1 MKNPL
6 RSGARK
12 LNCFVDDLTGSR
24 FYLLRGIT
32 LRAGRGVRLLSTV
45 IHFFYKFLYHLALHG
60 GGCRTFFVFVLFSV
74 WLFSNVWNRCHLPIA
89 SHRETYFRHRNVSHG
104 ETYLCF
110 PRRCCDQAVQL
121 CVPRNRVDE
130 WHDTPAH
137 AKQTVTRLGVR
148 DVAQL
153 RIGDMQQLG

>member
-1 MKNPL
+1 MKSPL

-24 FYLLRGIT
+24 FHLLRGST
-32 LRAGRGVRLLSTV
+32 LRAGRGVRLLCTV

-74 WLFSNVWNRCHLPIA
+74 WLFSNVWNRYHLPIA
-89 SHRETYFRHRNVSHG
+89 SHR

-137 AKQTVTRLGVR
+137 AKQTVTRLGVG

-153 RIGDMQQLG
+153 RIGDM

>member
-45 IHFFYKFLYHLALHG
+45 IHFFLQISVPSGAARRRLPDVFRV
-60 GGCRTFFVFVLFSV
+60 CPFFGLVVLEC
-74 WLFSNVWNRCHLPIA
+74 L
-89 SHRETYFRHRNVSHG
+89 E
-104 ETYLCF
+104 
-110 PRRCCDQAVQL
+110 
-121 CVPRNRVDE
+121 
-130 WHDTPAH
+130 
-137 AKQTVTRLGVR
+137 
-148 DVAQL
+148 
-153 RIGDMQQLG
+153 

>member
-24 FYLLRGIT
+24 FYLLCGGT
-32 LRAGRGVRLLSTV
+32 LHAGRGVRLLCTV

-60 GGCRTFFVFVLFSV
+60 GGCQTLFVFVFLSV
-74 WLFSNVWNRCHLPIA
+74 WLFSNVWNGCHLPIA
-89 SHRETYFRHRNVSHG
+89 SHREIYFHHRNVSHG
-104 ETYLCF
+104 EIDLRL
-110 PRRCCDQAVQL
+110 PRRCCDEPVQL

-153 RIGDMQQLG
+153 RIADMQQLG